1 MTQYSVDSEAVLGT
15 SAAAQATMGRIQ
27 SEVGTLL
34 GQLVSLE
41 GTWTG
46 AAASAF
52 QAAVAEWRTTQQRVE
67 ENLGALTAALGHAAH
82 QYAEIEQ
89 VNARLFL
96 R

>member
-15 SAAAQATMGRIQ
+15 SAAAQATMGRVQ
-27 SEVGTLL
+27 AEVSTLL

-41 GTWTG
+41 GSWTG

-52 QAAVAEWRTTQQRVE
+52 QAAVADWKATQQIVE
-67 ENLGALTAALGHAAH
+67 QNLVSLTAALGHAAQ

>member
-15 SAAAQATMGRIQ
+15 SAAAQATVGRVQ
-27 SEVGTLL
+27 AEVSTLL

-41 GTWTG
+41 GSWTG

-52 QAAVAEWRTTQQRVE
+52 QAAVADWKATQQRVE
-67 ENLGALTAALGHAAH
+67 ENLVALTAALGHAAQ

>member
-1 MTQYSVDSEAVLGT
+1 MTRYSVDSEAVLGT
-15 SAAAQATMGRIQ
+15 SAAAQATIGRIQ
-27 SEVGTLL
+27 AEVGTLL

-41 GTWTG
+41 ASWTG

-52 QAAVAEWRTTQQRVE
+52 QAAVADWRATQQRVE
-67 ENLGALTAALGHAAH
+67 ENLLALASALGSAAQ

-89 VNARLFL
+89 TNARLFL

>member
-1 MTQYSVDSEAVLGT
+1 MTQYSVDSAAVLGT
-15 SAAAQATMGRIQ
+15 STAAQATMGRIQ
-27 SEVGTLL
+27 TEVNSLL

-41 GTWTG
+41 GSWTG
-46 AAASAF
+46 AASTAF
-52 QAAVAEWRTTQQRVE
+52 QAAVSDWRVTQQLVE
-67 ENLGALTAALGHAAH
+67 ENLAALTAALGHAAQ

>member
-1 MTQYSVDSEAVLGT
+1 MTQYSVDSEAVLST
-15 SAAAQATMGRIQ
+15 SAAAQATMGRVQ
-27 SEVGTLL
+27 AEVSTLL

-41 GTWTG
+41 GSWTG

-52 QAAVAEWRTTQQRVE
+52 QGAVADWKATQQIVE
-67 ENLGALTAALGHAAH
+67 QNLVALTAALGHAAQ

>member
-1 MTQYSVDSEAVLGT
+1 MTRYQVDSEAVLGT
-15 SAAAQATMGRIQ
+15 STAAQATIGRLQ
-27 SEVGTLL
+27 AEVSTLL

-41 GTWTG
+41 GSWTG

-52 QAAVAEWRTTQQRVE
+52 QASVADWKVTHQRVE
-67 ENLGALTAALGHAAH
+67 ENLVALTAALSHAAQ
-82 QYAEIEQ
+82 QYADIES

>member
-15 SAAAQATMGRIQ
+15 SATAQATMGRIQ
-27 SEVGTLL
+27 AEVSTLL

-41 GTWTG
+41 GSWTG

-52 QAAVAEWRTTQQRVE
+52 QAAVADWRATQQRVE
-67 ENLGALTAALGHAAH
+67 ENLAALTAALGHAAQ
-82 QYAEIEQ
+82 QYAEIES